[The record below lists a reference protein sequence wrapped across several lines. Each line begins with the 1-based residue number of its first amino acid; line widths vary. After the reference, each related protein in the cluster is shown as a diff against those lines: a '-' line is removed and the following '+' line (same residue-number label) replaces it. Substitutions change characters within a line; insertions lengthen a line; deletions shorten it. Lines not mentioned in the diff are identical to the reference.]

1 MKPIIPSLRENNRY
15 ITFQIQADKQF
26 NNEEIKKMLQEEFL
40 TFLGS
45 LELAKSSFKLVS
57 FNKNKGIVKVNS
69 KYLDKLRAMLPLINK
84 LNNEKVNIKSLKTS
98 GLINK
103 VKMEA

>member
-1 MKPIIPSLRENNRY
+1 
-15 ITFQIQADKQF
+15 
-26 NNEEIKKMLQEEFL
+26 MLQEEFL